1 MLKVSQSMTL
11 NGQCTIE
18 NKQVVYMSASLS
30 TDGKSQGNINV
41 SIVDDVLYNANK
53 EECRKDIADFQNQVY
68 LAQDSIVANV
78 EE

>member
-1 MLKVSQSMTL
+1 MLKVNKSITL

-30 TDGKSQGNINV
+30 TDGKSRGSVNV

-53 EECRKDIADFQNQVY
+53 EECRKNIQEFQTQVY
-68 LAQDSIVANV
+68 AAQDSIVAV